1 MKDGIVLAA
10 ELIDSG
16 RAAETLERLIAV
28 SNAPDGS
35 EPDSKRPDDS
45 AKGSN
50 APDGN
55 APGDNAPGDK
65 MPDDSARDAD
75 AHVGGAANAHGVQE
89 VSR

>member
-1 MKDGIVLAA
+1 MKDGVVLAA

-16 RAAETLERLIAV
+16 KAAETLERLIAV
-28 SNAPDGS
+28 SNAPDG
-35 EPDSKRPDDS
+35 KVPDDKMPDGN

-55 APGDNAPGDK
+55 AKESNAPGDK
-65 MPDDSARDAD
+65 MPDESARDTD

>member
-1 MKDGIVLAA
+1 MKDGVALAA

-28 SNAPDGS
+28 SNEPDG
-35 EPDSKRPDDS
+35 KVPDDKMPDDN
-45 AKGSN
+45 AKESN
-50 APDGN
+50 A
-55 APGDNAPGDK
+55 
-65 MPDDSARDAD
+65 PDDSARDTD